1 MENSFLFNLLNNLT
15 LRTRVFFWALAAL
28 FTGLKMY
35 HIVPWPW
42 TGVYCLLLAPIA
54 ISLVWGLSSAILG
67 LSVFALMTDEE
78 VKDIVESIG
87 NYEFELDSFDFS
99 KVKGNGVFSE
109 IMHSLE
115 APFNAINIISLGLT
129 IALIALKLLNH
140 TDWSWVWIVIMPQAS
155 SITVSLMALFFLIFA
170 NFTKVKEDVI
180 LIIKEVGEK
189 L

>member
-28 FTGLKMY
+28 FTGLKVY

-42 TGVYCLLLAPIA
+42 AGVYCLLLAPIA
-54 ISLVWGLSSAILG
+54 ISLIWGLPSAILG
-67 LSVFALMTDEE
+67 LSIFALMTDEE

-87 NYEFELDSFDFS
+87 SYEFELDSFDFS
-99 KVKGNGVFSE
+99 EIRGNGECSE

-115 APFNAINIISLGLT
+115 TTFNVLNIASLGLT
-129 IALIALKLLNH
+129 IALITLKLLNH
-140 TDWSWVWIVIMPQAS
+140 IDWSWVWIVIVPQAS

-180 LIIKEVGEK
+180 LIIKEVRGK